1 MRCLKRA
8 NCLYLPVTYGGQ
20 CMHAL
25 TVFLSPLS
33 HSPPS
38 PLTAETGPLG
48 GCVRSLPGL
57 LQDFEAAVRVK
68 DGRRQ
73 SKQR

>member
-1 MRCLKRA
+1 
-8 NCLYLPVTYGGQ
+8 
-20 CMHAL
+20 MHAL

-38 PLTAETGPLG
+38 PLTTETGPLG

-68 DGRRQ
+68 DERRNQ
-73 SKQR
+73 NKEKKFVEFDILSYKI